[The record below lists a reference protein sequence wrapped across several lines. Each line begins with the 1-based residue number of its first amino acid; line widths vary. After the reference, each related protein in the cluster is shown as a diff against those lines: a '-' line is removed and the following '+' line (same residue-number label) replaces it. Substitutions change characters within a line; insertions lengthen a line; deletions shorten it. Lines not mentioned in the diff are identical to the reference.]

1 MDLENT
7 LKGSEV
13 SQVTSDWS
21 GCKEYPRWL
30 EISQQID
37 SDPLSVDID
46 EYALVFNAVIDFK
59 KKRLRAQVL
68 EEPEIFWI
76 TVNPKP
82 DVDIQL
88 VLKCILNFCKR
99 KAVKDY
105 HFSIEQRG
113 ESEEEIG
120 KGVHSHILVKWD
132 RKQNKYVKQ
141 FLIESVKR
149 LVGNYSNAIL
159 NIRRITFDIYQ
170 DKLDYLNGLK
180 WDKEK
185 DIKIHFDKI
194 YRERNNILCIYK
206 KSDDE

>member
-1 MDLENT
+1 MLENSSN
-7 LKGSEV
+7 GSV
-13 SQVTSDWS
+13 IDQIWS
-21 GCKEYPRWL
+21 GCQEYPRWL
-30 EISQQID
+30 EISHQID
-37 SDPLSVDID
+37 SEPLLVDID
-46 EYALVFNAVIDFK
+46 EYARIFAAVMVHK
-59 KKRLRAQVL
+59 RKRLREQVQ
-68 EEPEIFWI
+68 ETPEIYWI

-88 VLKCILNFCKR
+88 VLKCVLNFCKR

-120 KGVHSHILVKWD
+120 KGIHSHILVKWD

-149 LVGNYSNAIL
+149 LVGNYSPAIL
-159 NIRRITFDIYQ
+159 NIRRITSDIYQ
-170 DKLDYLNGLK
+170 DKLDYLDGKK
-180 WDKEK
+180 WDEEK
-185 DIKIHFDKI
+185 DIKIKWDKI